1 MSREVASLR
10 RVVIKCPKCGAIVK
24 VDEML
29 QQNLLAHTYIL
40 SRYVIARCPRCG
52 YVFEPVTEE
61 YIYETERNLSDNRTY
76 TASSSGNGNILHSDN
91 REKNTTAH

>member
-10 RVVIKCPKCGAIVK
+10 RVVIRCPRCGAIVK
-24 VDEML
+24 IDEML

-76 TASSSGNGNILHSDN
+76 HTSSNSNSNILRSNNSKENTAS
-91 REKNTTAH
+91 